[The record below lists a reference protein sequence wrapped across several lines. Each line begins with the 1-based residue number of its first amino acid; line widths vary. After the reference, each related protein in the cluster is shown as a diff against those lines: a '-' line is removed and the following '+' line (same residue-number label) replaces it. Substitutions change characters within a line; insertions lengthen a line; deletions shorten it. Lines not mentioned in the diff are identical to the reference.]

1 MHCPFCKKVSYPTN
15 GSGGG
20 FFNLTSTHS
29 GASNSSWMCFHC
41 PNVVKF
47 TTPDNNYSIV
57 CFSNGH
63 WYEVTWLRDSKKYVI
78 HQYTTELA
86 VNAENA
92 SEYWA
97 YDRKLVLTLDS
108 EENITPENIKKK
120 LTTILVFS

>member
-1 MHCPFCKKVSYPTN
+1 MHCPFCKKIAYPTN

-20 FFNLTSTHS
+20 FFLSTNS

-47 TTPDNNYSIV
+47 TTPDNNYSIC
-57 CFSNGH
+57 CFSNNS
-63 WYEVTWLRDSKKYVI
+63 WYEVTWLRDSKKYII

-86 VNAENA
+86 INAEAA
-92 SEYWA
+92 SEYWS
-97 YDRKLVLTLDS
+97 YDRKLVLQLDS
-108 EENITPENIKKK
+108 EENINPGNIKDK